1 MQTVKR
7 LTALLLCLALCVS
20 VSGCRYSDVL
30 EQIIYDLYKNSDI
43 DPNQSFTPEDNQE
56 DNEDTSDDLVPL
68 QAEEEAERTK
78 DEAESLSTGDED
90 NADSGAQLTYNENSS
105 NDQTAS
111 SGATT
116 VEGGT
121 DDEDTASA
129 AAEEKEEQQE
139 EEQGATVDETDE
151 SDGGQAASGTGSQG
165 TSYEADSGADTSKQV
180 TDEYGDE
187 VEPEPAASIAA
198 VGDVAVMVMMLGGT
212 EALCATN
219 SDLVND
225 SFAAQVF
232 SGLSSVPALWSGSG
246 TQALS
251 DSEFQQ
257 LLELQPDAVVETS
270 GDTTFTDAQVAELE
284 ENDIQYLVVPRPT
297 SLGNVQTTVST
308 LAEMMEDYH
317 KGAEEIAET
326 YISWT
331 NSLYSDASQKSSA
344 LLDSLNES
352 DEDDEDTTSSSSGIY
367 TLYIDGWD
375 ASATYQLSS
384 DSYTA
389 LSGTGCAYISN
400 RYTNINLTVTS
411 FLSYAGVTNAS
422 TGVAR
427 KTQYFTPLVSKYCE
441 WTITGSAA
449 NGYYSAGQALLEQGP
464 GLGNDGFTVLIAG
477 DNETKT
483 AIETDRDS
491 GSGLW
496 SVYGKIQNSSG
507 VLTGSNGF
515 TDSAGNIVATQISG
529 DYEVVVNPSGVTSW
543 AAGSAESILETAWA
557 AWRIS
562 GVLTESDVR
571 AYISEFYETF
581 YEYSLSDAQID
592 AILEG
597 E

>member
-1 MQTVKR
+1 MKR

-68 QAEEEAERTK
+68 QAEEEAERTQ
-78 DEAESLSTGDED
+78 DEVESLSTGDED
-90 NADSGAQLTYNENSS
+90 NADAGAQLTYNENSS

-121 DDEDTASA
+121 DDEDTVRA

-180 TDEYGDE
+180 VDEYGDE

-198 VGDVAVMVMMLGGT
+198 VGDVAVMVMMLGGE

-232 SGLSSVPALWSGSG
+232 PDLSSVPALWSGSG

-284 ENDIQYLVVPRPT
+284 GNGIQYLTVPRPT
-297 SLGNVQTTVST
+297 SLGNVQTTMTT

-317 KGAEEIAET
+317 EGAEEIAEA

-352 DEDDEDTTSSSSGIY
+352 DEDDEDTTSSSSAGIY

-375 ASATYQLSS
+375 ASATYQLSN

-427 KTQYFTPLVSKYCE
+427 KTQYFTPLASQHCK

-449 NGYYSAGQALLEQGP
+449 DGWYTTTLLEQGP
-464 GLGNDGFTVLIAG
+464 GLGNEGFTVLIAG

-491 GSGLW
+491 GTGSW

-507 VLTGSNGF
+507 ALTGSNGF
-515 TDSAGNIVATQISG
+515 TDSAGNIVASQISG

-581 YEYSLSDAQID
+581 YAYSLSDAQID

>member
-1 MQTVKR
+1 MKR
-7 LTALLLCLALCVS
+7 LTALLLCLALCMS

-43 DPNQSFTPEDNQE
+43 DPDQNFTPEDNQE

-68 QAEEEAERTK
+68 QAEEEAERTR
-78 DEAESLSTGDED
+78 DETEELSTGDED
-90 NADSGAQLTYNENSS
+90 NADSGTQLTYDENSS

-111 SGATT
+111 SGTT
-116 VEGGT
+116 AVEDDEE
-121 DDEDTASA
+121 DDEDVEDTVSV
-129 AAEEKEEQQE
+129 AAEEEEEEEEQEQQE

-151 SDGGQAASGTGSQG
+151 SDGGQGNSGTGSQG

-180 TDEYGDE
+180 VDEYGDE
-187 VEPEPAASIAA
+187 VEVEPAASIAA
-198 VGDVAVMVMMLGGT
+198 VGDVAVMVMMLGGE

-219 SDLVND
+219 SDLVNN

-251 DSEFQQ
+251 DSAFDQ
-257 LLELQPDAVVETS
+257 LLELHPDAVVETT

-284 ENDIQYLVVPRPT
+284 ENEIQYLVVPRPT
-297 SLGNVQTTVST
+297 SLGNVQTIMTT

-317 KGAEEIAET
+317 EGAEEIAKA
-326 YISWT
+326 YLSWT
-331 NSLYSDASQKSSA
+331 NSLYSDASKKSSA

-352 DEDDEDTTSSSSGIY
+352 DEDEDDEDSTSSSSAGIY

-400 RYTNINLTVTS
+400 RNTNINLTVTS

-422 TGVAR
+422 TGVTR
-427 KTQYFTPLVSKYCE
+427 KIQYFTPLISKYCE

-449 NGYYSAGQALLEQGP
+449 NGYYPA
-464 GLGNDGFTVLIAG
+464 
-477 DNETKT
+477 
-483 AIETDRDS
+483 
-491 GSGLW
+491 
-496 SVYGKIQNSSG
+496 
-507 VLTGSNGF
+507 
-515 TDSAGNIVATQISG
+515 
-529 DYEVVVNPSGVTSW
+529 
-543 AAGSAESILETAWA
+543 
-557 AWRIS
+557 
-562 GVLTESDVR
+562 
-571 AYISEFYETF
+571 
-581 YEYSLSDAQID
+581 
-592 AILEG
+592 
-597 E
+597 